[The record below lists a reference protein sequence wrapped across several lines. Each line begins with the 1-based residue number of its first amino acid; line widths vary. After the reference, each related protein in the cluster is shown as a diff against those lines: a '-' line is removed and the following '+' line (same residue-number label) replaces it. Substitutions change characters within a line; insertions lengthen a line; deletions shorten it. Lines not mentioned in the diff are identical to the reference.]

1 MPNCVK
7 IAYYNVRIKE
17 NEVKIFVEV
26 FKYNDY
32 INGVNIV

>member
-1 MPNCVK
+1 MPNYVK

-17 NEVKIFVEV
+17 NEVKIF
-26 FKYNDY
+26 KYNDY